1 MLKKITKL
9 IEERKKELNSLL
21 KRGKLN
27 KEVEYQIKGAINE
40 INVVLRILKD
50 HRYTEIEKELEEFKL
65 IKVENNDNN
74 FLSKIF
80 EKKNLTN
87 GKSNTEKMGQEA
99 H

>member
-21 KRGKLN
+21 KRGRLN

-40 INVVLRILKD
+40 INVILRILND
-50 HRYTEIEKELEEFKL
+50 HRYTEIEKELDSFKL
-65 IKVENNDNN
+65 IKLENDDNS

-80 EKKNLTN
+80 GKKSLTN